1 MIDKRAF
8 YNDLVDGLLMS
19 TKPNQQPRIYRRI
32 YELHRIYDP
41 ITRGHLSSNNGS
53 ARREVGAGS

>member
-32 YELHRIYDP
+32 YELPRIYDP
-41 ITRGHLSSNNGS
+41 ITRGHLSSNNG
-53 ARREVGAGS
+53 